1 LGVVRLL
8 ALFALIVLG
17 VSAALYLFTRN
28 RRYLDVF
35 WLTLKASLVLL
46 LVVLLLLAFDRLI
59 PIF

>member
-1 LGVVRLL
+1 LVVVRLL
-8 ALFALIVLG
+8 ALFALVVLA

-46 LVVLLLLAFDRLI
+46 LAVLLLLALDRLL
-59 PIF
+59 P